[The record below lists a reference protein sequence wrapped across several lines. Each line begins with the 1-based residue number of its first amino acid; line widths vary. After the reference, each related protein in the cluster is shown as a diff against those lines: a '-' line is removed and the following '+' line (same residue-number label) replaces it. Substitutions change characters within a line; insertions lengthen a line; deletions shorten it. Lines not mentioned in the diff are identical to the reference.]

1 MNNLYSNIKKRIAN
15 IILLVISIAYIYWVM
30 LLCYNIAIA
39 WNVLQSVAMAITCC
53 VLCSSWTIAIVMF
66 YISLFEND

>member
-1 MNNLYSNIKKRIAN
+1 MTIKKITAN

-39 WNVLQSVAMAITCC
+39 WNALQSVAMAITCW
-53 VLCSSWTIAIVMF
+53 VLWSSWIIAIVMF
-66 YISLFEND
+66 YTSLFEND